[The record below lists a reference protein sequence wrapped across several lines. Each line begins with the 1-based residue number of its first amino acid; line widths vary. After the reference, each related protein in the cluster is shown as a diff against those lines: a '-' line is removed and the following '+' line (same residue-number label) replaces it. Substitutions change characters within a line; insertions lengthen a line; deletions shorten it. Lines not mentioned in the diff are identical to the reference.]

1 MLVSR
6 CPVHR
11 ELRCHVNVLTF
22 SSRRVL
28 AFMFRGPTM
37 SVGSILK
44 APSVMGSANYRTVCT
59 FLKKRYATSSVSLN
73 VLLRTNFSF
82 HVVSKFRLGAVQE
95 FNRFLCTACACC
107 ASRRYL
113 YTISGHATEPFHTW
127 RALSVATSS
136 RFEACPFPAVFL
148 YLFSKAICLFLLR
161 HLRERTSG
169 VPRLVSAVV

>member
-1 MLVSR
+1 MLVPR
-6 CPVHR
+6 CPMHR

-22 SSRRVL
+22 SSRRVLAPRDFAKMRL

-59 FLKKRYATSSVSLN
+59 FLKKRYATSSVSLI

-82 HVVSKFRLGAVQE
+82 HVVSKLRLGAVQE

-107 ASRRYL
+107 ALRRYL
-113 YTISGHATEPFHTW
+113 YTIASSPEVGVGALAA
-127 RALSVATSS
+127 RAESCVRWVWSVERQA
-136 RFEACPFPAVFL
+136 RRIAL
-148 YLFSKAICLFLLR
+148 GR
-161 HLRERTSG
+161 GREG
-169 VPRLVSAVV
+169 RLCFCAPCALG